1 MTLDDFKENI
11 MELGEK
17 KCIPCSGEVPPL
29 PDKDI
34 SKLKK
39 EISSEWEL
47 THGNT
52 RLLRKIKFKDFK
64 TAMNLAVKIGE
75 LAEDQWHHPE
85 LVLGFGHL
93 DIEIWTH
100 KINALV
106 ESDFIFA
113 AKVDGLYNE

>member
-1 MTLDDFKENI
+1 MDLMN
-11 MELGEK
+11 K
-17 KCIPCSGEVPPL
+17 KCIPCSGGVPPL
-29 PDKDI
+29 PDDEI
-34 SKLKK
+34 MKLKK

-64 TAMNLAVKIGE
+64 ASMDLGIKIGE
-75 LAEDQWHHPE
+75 LAEEQWHHPE
-85 LVLGFGHL
+85 LVIGFGHL

-100 KINALV
+100 KINGLV

-113 AKVDGLYNE
+113 AKVDGLYSNTGEGPS